1 MKLAK
6 AISLMMAIVLAIVF
20 INSPVTYSAHSW
32 DENEFIDPGGDD
44 NKGGGSTTSGDTTS
58 FDDDDSIVPEETTP
72 GACFVPGS
80 TAWFLDNIQFLLTMQ
95 LSIWFVE
102 VPTNLQQAKAG
113 DLEKR
118 ASGDAK

>member
-1 MKLAK
+1 
-6 AISLMMAIVLAIVF
+6 MAIALAIVF

-58 FDDDDSIVPEETTP
+58 IGDSIVPEETASSVSFTP
-72 GACFVPGS
+72 GVS
-80 TAWFLDNIQFLLTMQ
+80 DWLLENIQFLLTTQ

-102 VPTNLQQAKAG
+102 VPTNLQKAEAG

-118 ASGDAK
+118 ASGDAE